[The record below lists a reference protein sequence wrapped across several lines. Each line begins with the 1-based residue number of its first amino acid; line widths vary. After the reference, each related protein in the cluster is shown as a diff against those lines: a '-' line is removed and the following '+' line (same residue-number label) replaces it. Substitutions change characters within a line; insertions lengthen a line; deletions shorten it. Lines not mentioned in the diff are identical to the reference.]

1 MKLPSRGPRSARAQH
16 GLTLVELLVGLA
28 LGLIVTAALL
38 LVFAQASIAG
48 QNLNRSSVQIETG
61 RYISELLTEDLRLA
75 GFYGEAPIANATYA
89 APAPCGTDPS
99 PAASPTWASAP
110 FVLPMPIQG
119 YGSGVLLG
127 CLSDRLAGTDALA
140 MRRVSSETTAVAAL
154 GSGNAQH
161 YVQYS
166 YCEQDPVATKLVFG
180 TAQAGFTLRNR
191 ACTQAN
197 PLRAYVSHLYFVA
210 RCNRCGNGGDSTP
223 TLKRVD
229 LTDGALV
236 ETAIAEGVEAL
247 RFEYGFDVDGNGSAD
262 KYLTAEAAAASAEN
276 WANAVAVKAHFITR
290 SLQKVSGSSGLA
302 TAQSFELGSTGPVNF
317 AADGY
322 TRRAYTTV
330 IRLINPSGA
339 REIQ

>member
-1 MKLPSRGPRSARAQH
+1 MNLPSRAPRSARAQQ
-16 GLTLVELLVGLA
+16 GLTLVELMVGLA

-38 LVFAQASIAG
+38 LVFAHATTAG
-48 QNLNRSSVQIETG
+48 HNLNRSSVQIETG

-75 GFYGEAPIANATYA
+75 GFYGEAPIAAATYA
-89 APAPCGTDPS
+89 APDPCSTDPS
-99 PAASPTWASAP
+99 PAGSPTWAAAP
-110 FVLPMPIQG
+110 FTLPTPIQG
-119 YGSGVLLG
+119 YASGDLLG
-127 CLSDRLAGTDALA
+127 CLSSRLAGTDALA

-154 GSGNAQH
+154 GTANTQH

-166 YCEQDPVATKLVFG
+166 YCEEDPVATKLVFG
-180 TAQAGFTLRNR
+180 AAKAGFTLRNR
-191 ACTQAN
+191 ACNQEN

-210 RCNRCGNGGDSTP
+210 RCNRCGSGGDSTP
-223 TLKRVD
+223 TLKRID
-229 LTDGALV
+229 LTSGALV

-262 KYLTAEAAAASAEN
+262 KYLTADAAAAAAEN

-290 SLQKVSGSSGLA
+290 SLQRVSGSSGLA
-302 TAQSFELGSTGPVNF
+302 TAQTFELGSTGTVNF

-330 IRLINPSGA
+330 IRLINPSAA